1 MWGDRGVKRQCG
13 AGVERLPHVL
23 PGDGTA
29 EVDWDGERE
38 RGATM
43 PQVPDPGMSARDE
56 VGRRCLLEPTHAR
69 AALVQ
74 MSLVALHA
82 MGDVRRGTLL
92 GGGTAVRRAGGYHGA
107 VSVVTRAGV
116 TPVSSMASWKHVCAA
131 VAFRRSEK

>member
-1 MWGDRGVKRQCG
+1 
-13 AGVERLPHVL
+13 
-23 PGDGTA
+23 
-29 EVDWDGERE
+29 
-38 RGATM
+38 M

-107 VSVVTRAGV
+107 LSVVTRAGV
-116 TPVSSMASWKHVCAA
+116 TPVSSMASWKNVCAA
-131 VAFRRSEK
+131 LAFCRSEK